1 MLPMLRSSTALV
13 MSSALHAAALLLTAA
28 GCCCLPCLPA
38 GRCFA
43 ACSYVELGCVVVG
56 AIEEPPL
63 SVVRVL
69 RADLVRQARLYDA
82 PVWSGT
88 SSDNMYWQCSIWQV
102 DNPCS
107 TFVAVRGSNGAPGQ
121 PSTRQALAPTY

>member
-1 MLPMLRSSTALV
+1 MLSM
-13 MSSALHAAALLLTAA
+13 AAADACWPPL
-28 GCCCLPCLPA
+28 CC
-38 GRCFA
+38 R
-43 ACSYVELGCVVVG
+43 YVELGCVVVG

-63 SVVRVL
+63 SVARVM
-69 RADLVRQARLYDA
+69 RADLVRAARLYDA

-107 TFVAVRGSNGAPGQ
+107 TFVAVRGSNGADGR
-121 PSTRQALAPTY
+121 PSARQALTPAY

>member
-1 MLPMLRSSTALV
+1 M
-13 MSSALHAAALLLTAA
+13 
-28 GCCCLPCLPA
+28 
-38 GRCFA
+38 
-43 ACSYVELGCVVVG
+43 CSYVELGHVVVG

-69 RADLVRQARLYDA
+69 RRDLAKSAQLFDA

-102 DNPCS
+102 DNPCK
-107 TFVAVRGSNGAPGQ
+107 TFVAVRGSNDVGGR
-121 PSTRQALAPTY
+121 PSPQQCLEPRY